1 MLMGVKDRQ
10 IQVRSSKNYVSLTP
24 PNRRQVHDRHH
35 SLYHFPLITKR
46 KQVKPTMDS
55 MKLTS
60 PKWYGVKLLRNK
72 GLSAGVFDDEH
83 LTRIISCFSSSVKTF
98 RI

>member
-1 MLMGVKDRQ
+1 MLMGVKGRQ

-24 PNRRQVHDRHH
+24 PSRRQVHDRHH
-35 SLYHFPLITKR
+35 SLYHFPLTTKK
-46 KQVKPTMDS
+46 KQVKPKMDS
-55 MKLTS
+55 MKLIG

-72 GLSAGVFDDEH
+72 GLSAGVFDNEH
-83 LTRIISCFSSSVKTF
+83 LTRIISCFPSSEKTF

>member
-35 SLYHFPLITKR
+35 SLYHFPLTTKK
-46 KQVKPTMDS
+46 KQVKPKMNS
-55 MKLTS
+55 MKLIS

-72 GLSAGVFDDEH
+72 GLSAGVSDNEH
-83 LTRIISCFSSSVKTF
+83 LTRIISCFPSSVKTF
-98 RI
+98 PI